1 MSDMKIIMEGWREY
15 SSVDEQYDQALT
27 YLLESYD
34 GFLTEGLK
42 DDIRSSMESLGNKY
56 GKPALLTAITAGLAI
71 GLFSAPV
78 AKAAGLGGQRPDL
91 PTAAQQMD
99 DAEAEKIIDMSEV
112 GQELKDIFG
121 KDGKISKL
129 LKKKSVDDAPEEAP
143 APPEEVKG
151 ELLGT
156 GTSVSAQVA
165 KEMAYDRAADNGYVG
180 GDKIIGE
187 LTMNPDPDFGHNYGT
202 YTYTIYRALTPE
214 AN

>member
-1 MSDMKIIMEGWREY
+1 MSDMRLIMEGWRQY
-15 SSVDEQYDQALT
+15 SIDEQQCDEMVNFINEY
-27 YLLESYD
+27 YGESV
-34 GFLTEGLK
+34 LTESVMADLKKKLGPATLGLLLAAASVLGMPAEALAQ
-42 DDIRSSMESLGNKY
+42 DADIQL
-56 GKPALLTAITAGLAI
+56 PA
-71 GLFSAPV
+71 
-78 AKAAGLGGQRPDL
+78 
-91 PTAAQQMD
+91 AAQQMD
-99 DAEAEKIIDMSEV
+99 QEQAKKIMDTKAGEFV
-112 GQELKDIFG
+112 KGLLDKTKDVKV
-121 KDGKISKL
+121 KDL
-129 LKKKSVDDAPEEAP
+129 LKKKGATDAPEEAP
-143 APPEEVKG
+143 APAEEAKG

>member
-1 MSDMKIIMEGWREY
+1 MSDMRLIMEGWRQY
-15 SSVDEQYDQALT
+15 SIDEQQCDEMVNFINEY
-27 YLLESYD
+27 YGESV
-34 GFLTEGLK
+34 LTESVMADLKKKLGPATLGLLLAAASVLGMPAEALAQ
-42 DDIRSSMESLGNKY
+42 DADIQL
-56 GKPALLTAITAGLAI
+56 PA
-71 GLFSAPV
+71 
-78 AKAAGLGGQRPDL
+78 
-91 PTAAQQMD
+91 AAQQMD
-99 DAEAEKIIDMSEV
+99 AEEAKKIIDMSEV